1 MTKIIKKVKKISLV
15 TKPNSYLAQ
24 RIGQNVIEYLL
35 NRDVEVI
42 SGRVDPRSD
51 AVIVLGGDGTLL
63 HVAGEVGSSEIP
75 ILGINLGGLGFLTE
89 TTSEEIENAIE
100 GLLQG
105 DFEVE
110 KRLMFKVEVRDCSN
124 KLLTSYYALNEVVIA
139 KGPLGRMINI
149 PTWVDDSFLTVY
161 RGDGLI
167 ISSPTGSTAYNLSA
181 GGPIIHPCVDAIVLT
196 PICPFALSARPLI
209 LPANS
214 TIELNFKYWTNQD
227 SSISKEQK
235 DSPVELSRDVTLIVD
250 GRIGHPLSNKDK
262 VVVKRAKEPLW
273 LIKSRLRDYFAIL
286 REKLGWSTGIDS
298 TNKHFLIT
306 RKN

>member
-1 MTKIIKKVKKISLV
+1 MTGDKQIKKISIV
-15 TKPNSYLAQ
+15 TKPNSYLAN
-24 RIGQNVIEYLL
+24 RIGQDVAEYLI
-35 NRDVEVI
+35 NRNVEVV
-42 SGRVDPRSD
+42 SGKVDPKSD

-63 HVAGEVGSSEIP
+63 HVAGEVGSSKIP

-110 KRLMFKVEVRDCSN
+110 KRLMFNVEVRDCTN
-124 KLLTSYYALNEVVIA
+124 ELLASYYALNEVVIT
-139 KGPLGRMINI
+139 KGPLGRMITI
-149 PTWVDDSFLTVY
+149 PTWVDGSFLTVY

-181 GGPIIHPCVDAIVLT
+181 GGPIIHPSVDAIVLT

-209 LPANS
+209 LPADSN
-214 TIELNFKYWTNQD
+214 IELNFKYWAENED
-227 SSISKEQK
+227 IPNLKK
-235 DSPVELSRDVTLIVD
+235 DSDLSKDITLIVD
-250 GRIGHPLSNKDK
+250 GRAGHPLKNKYK
-262 VVVKRAKEPLW
+262 VLVKKAKEPLS
-273 LIKSRLRDYFAIL
+273 LVKSQLRDYFAIL
-286 REKLGWSTGIDS
+286 REKLGWSTGIDGS
-298 TNKHFLIT
+298 NKHFLIT

>member
-1 MTKIIKKVKKISLV
+1 MTDNKQIRKISLV
-15 TKPNSYLAQ
+15 TKPNSYLAN
-24 RIGQNVIEYLL
+24 RVGQDIAEYLN
-35 NRDVEVI
+35 NRKIEVI
-42 SGRVDPRSD
+42 LGQVDPKSD

-63 HVAGEVGSSEIP
+63 HVAGEVGSSKIP

-105 DFEVE
+105 EFEVE
-110 KRLMFKVEVRDCSN
+110 KRLMFNVEVRDCSN
-124 KLLTSYYALNEVVIA
+124 KLLASYYALNEVVIA
-139 KGPLGRMINI
+139 KGPLGRMITI

-181 GGPIIHPCVDAIVLT
+181 GGPIIHPQVDAIVLT

-209 LPANS
+209 LPAS
-214 TIELNFKYWTNQD
+214 SKIELNFKYWTRNEE
-227 SSISKEQK
+227 SSEEKETY
-235 DSPVELSRDVTLIVD
+235 DLSSDVTLIVD
-250 GRIGHPLSNKDK
+250 GRAGHPLKSKYK
-262 VVVKRAKEPLW
+262 VLVKKAKEPLC
-273 LIKSRLRDYFAIL
+273 LIKSQLRDYFAIL
-286 REKLGWSTGIDS
+286 REKLGWSTGIDGN
-298 TNKHFLIT
+298 NKQHFLIT